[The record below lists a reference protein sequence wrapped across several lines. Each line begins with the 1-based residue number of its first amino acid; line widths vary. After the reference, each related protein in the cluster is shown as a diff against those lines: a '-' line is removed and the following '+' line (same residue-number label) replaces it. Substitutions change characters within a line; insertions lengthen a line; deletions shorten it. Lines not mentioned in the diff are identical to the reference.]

1 MVLPFQDQGLG
12 DAKKAE
18 LLSELE
24 VLKKMHAVGL
34 GNILVGKEMSGNHK
48 LGRDK
53 ELRCFEI

>member
-1 MVLPFQDQGLG
+1 MG